1 MRTMATDKIKALRRT
16 MLFGTLDDKP
26 LEQLARRAI
35 ERILSRN
42 EVIIVEGEIVA
53 GLYVVVE
60 GNIRAY
66 RTGADGREQVIHVE
80 GAGGTFAEVPV
91 FDDGVHP
98 STVAADSDALVLLIK
113 KNDVRDLCLEHPDIA
128 LAALRVLATRLRH
141 CAELAETLSLHEV
154 GQRLARFF
162 LEQART
168 NGVNTPEGTVVQLK
182 LSREQIA
189 ARLGSVREVVSRAT
203 ARMQKNALVRA
214 SGRELL
220 VPDMKKLSDYADGA

>member
-1 MRTMATDKIKALRRT
+1 M
-16 MLFGTLDDKP
+16 
-26 LEQLARRAI
+26 
-35 ERILSRN
+35 
-42 EVIIVEGEIVA
+42 
-53 GLYVVVE
+53 
-60 GNIRAY
+60 
-66 RTGADGREQVIHVE
+66 E

-113 KNDVRDLCLEHPDIA
+113 KKDVRFLCLEHPDIG
-128 LAALRVLATRLRH
+128 LAALRVLASRLRH

-168 NGVNTPEGTVVQLK
+168 SGVETREGTVVQLN
-182 LSREQIA
+182 LSKEQIA

-203 ARMQKNALVRA
+203 ARMQKTALIRT

-220 VPDMKKLSDYADGA
+220 VPDMEKLSEYADE

>member
-1 MRTMATDKIKALRRT
+1 MGTMAIEKIEALRRT
-16 MLFGTLDDKP
+16 MLFGALDEET

-35 ERILSRN
+35 PRTLGRN
-42 EVIIVEGEIVA
+42 EIIIVEGESVD

-66 RTGADGREQVIHVE
+66 RTGPDGRDQVIHVE

-98 STVAADSDALVLLIK
+98 STVAADSDAIVLLIK
-113 KNDVRDLCLEHPDIA
+113 KKDVRFLCLEHPDIG
-128 LAALRVLATRLRH
+128 LAALRVLASRLRH
-141 CAELAETLSLHEV
+141 CAELAETLSLDEV

-168 NGVNTPEGTVVQLK
+168 SGVETPEGTVVQLN
-182 LSREQIA
+182 LSKEQIA

-203 ARMQKNALVRA
+203 ARMQKTALIRT

-220 VPDMKKLSDYADGA
+220 VPDLEKLSEYADE